1 MASAILSDSPQKESE
16 IDSLTRRIEHLT
28 HAADFWNGLMLWG
41 LIAAAVAAVWIVLS
55 TRLAVI
61 RTKELGTAQGLLS
74 DAKDRQLQI
83 DLKSKDI
90 EIGNLKVRSDTAEKE
105 IGSAKADTAK
115 ATQRAAE
122 ANKTAEEERIER
134 LKLEAQIAPRRLT
147 QEQMQSMANACI
159 LFQGRSVTIRS
170 YALDA
175 EGAILAKQLI
185 AALQASGVHVQDATA
200 ASSPVGGFMLGIH
213 VTGQDPTLVRELRR
227 ILSDE
232 GKLVVAPVGTE
243 PVGGGWEMRT
253 GPSTPTEAEILVGVK
268 PLK

>member
-1 MASAILSDSPQKESE
+1 MASAILSDNPQKESE
-16 IDSLTRRIEHLT
+16 IDSLTHRVENLT
-28 HAADFWNGLMLWG
+28 HASNFWNGLMLWG
-41 LIAAAVAAVWIVLS
+41 LVIAAIAAVWIVWS

-61 RTKELGTAQGLLS
+61 RAKELGTAQGLLS

-115 ATQRAAE
+115 AMQRAAE
-122 ANKTAEEERIER
+122 ATKTAEDERIER

-147 QEQMQSMANACI
+147 LEQMQSTASACI
-159 LFQGRSVTIRS
+159 RFQGRSVTIRS

-175 EGAILAKQLI
+175 ESAILAKQLI
-185 AALQASGVHVQDATA
+185 TVFQASGVQVQDATA
-200 ASSPVGGFMLGIH
+200 STSPVGGFMLGIH
-213 VTGQDPTLVRELRR
+213 VTGRDSTLVGEIKR
-227 ILSDE
+227 ILSDD
-232 GKLVVAPVGTE
+232 GKLEVAPPGTE
-243 PVGGGWEMRT
+243 PKGGWEIGT
-253 GPSTPTEAEILVGVK
+253 GPTTPTDAEIMVGVK